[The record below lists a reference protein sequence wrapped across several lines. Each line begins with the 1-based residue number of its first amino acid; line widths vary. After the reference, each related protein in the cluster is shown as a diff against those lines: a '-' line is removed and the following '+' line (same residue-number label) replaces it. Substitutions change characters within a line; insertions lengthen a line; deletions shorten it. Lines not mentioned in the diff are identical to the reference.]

1 MSAHF
6 LRLGRLGWLSHFL
19 RRASLR
25 ARDVSFFLF
34 FKLGEGER
42 DFYLGA
48 AGVAFRLS
56 RCHARGLG
64 RGGCR
69 FRNGLLRA
77 LGCDCFPVRTL
88 LGVYIF
94 MLLRLETYEI

>member
-1 MSAHF
+1 MLAF
-6 LRLGRLGWLSHFL
+6 
-19 RRASLR
+19 
-25 ARDVSFFLF
+25 SFFELR
-34 FKLGEGER
+34 EGGR
-42 DFYLGA
+42 NFYLGA

-56 RCHARGLG
+56 RCRARGLG
-64 RGGCR
+64 RGGCH

-94 MLLRLETYEI
+94 MLSRPETYEI